1 MSFYVE
7 TSEHKLLVDLG
18 PSDET
23 IKNAENLG
31 IDLSQVDTVILSH
44 GHYDHSGG
52 IKAFSR
58 INPCAVIYLQKKI
71 RYYTLVNDAVKNNKV
86 LPKWEEV

>member
-52 IKAFSR
+52 IKAFSQ
-58 INPCAVIYLQKKI
+58 INPCAVIYMQKSASDEKSKI
-71 RYYTLVNDAVKNNKV
+71 YKG
-86 LPKWEEV
+86 